1 MDRRKLSH
9 RVLGLVVFIFV
20 FNFLAMFFHWY
31 SLLPWFDMLMHF
43 LGGFWLCLAVIL
55 LRPFSSNSIG
65 FFIKS
70 LLLVLTMSLAWEVF
84 EFIVQNNIFSE
95 NFDLHDTISDL
106 FFDLSGAFLALI
118 YFLKRIMRRGQDT
131 I

>member
-9 RVLGLVVFIFV
+9 KVVWLVVFLFIL
-20 FNFLAMFFHWY
+20 NGLATFFHWY
-31 SLLPWFDMLMHF
+31 SLVSWFDMLMHF

-55 LRPFSSNSIG
+55 IRPFNRNSLR
-65 FFIKS
+65 FFAVSVIFV
-70 LLLVLTMSLAWEVF
+70 LLISVAWEVF
-84 EFIVQNNIFSE
+84 EFIVKNQIFAE
-95 NFDLHDTISDL
+95 KFDLQDTISDL

-118 YFLKRIMRRGQDT
+118 YFLKNIMMRRQDT